1 MAASGGMTHTAQV
14 PTVLEKIAAA
24 RPTFSA
30 TLIRVADVVSGH
42 PEFTAGV
49 GSVELAQTAG
59 TSVGTVNRFCRA
71 IGLDGYTALRLA
83 LASELGQAAA
93 DLDADPTGEIEP
105 SAGARDT
112 VNLIAASSINAIR
125 RTATLLDTEAL
136 GRLAAAVDEARQVQ
150 IFAFGGSAQIARYLA
165 DQLVGIGIV
174 TLTSPDVT
182 TAAAYA
188 VTLGAGDVAIAIS
201 HSGTAQHALDLLSV
215 ARERGAFTAGI
226 TSSAYAPLVTEADLT
241 LVTTARSATARYR
254 GTAGRHAQL
263 FVTDA
268 LYVRVSQRR
277 ASEATRLLDLAGQAT
292 APYQTQPRDHRARQY
307 VSGQTVASGTAARTP
322 VAVTDQASRHILVL
336 DPDRDW
342 AEESAVLWRWQPDAD
357 SGVEDPQ
364 GSWRLPTDARLRHD
378 ASTGRQYV
386 LVSDSCGLLAAVPYP
401 QGGAVAW
408 SVNAGAAANP
418 HGVERLPDGNV
429 AAAAST
435 GGWVRVYTASQGPRS
450 HGYAEDL
457 LPGAHEVLWRDDMR
471 ALWAV
476 GDDLLVRYDVGG
488 TSASPTL
495 RRRASYDL
503 PSAGGH
509 DLQPV
514 AGDPRRL
521 WVTTVD
527 GVYQFDV
534 VDGAFVA
541 GPPQGTALDRPNV
554 KSVGTDSRSG
564 VVLQTT
570 PKPGNESDWCTDE
583 VDFYA
588 GGSPEGSRRLPG
600 AQIYRARWF
609 SPDSH

>member
-1 MAASGGMTHTAQV
+1 MTQTAQA
-14 PTVLEKIAAA
+14 PTVLERIAAA

-30 TLIRVADVVSGH
+30 SLLRVADAVTGN
-42 PEFTAGV
+42 PEFTASV
-49 GSVELAQTAG
+49 GIVELAQTAG

-71 IGLDGYTALRLA
+71 VGLDGYTALRLA
-83 LASELGQAAA
+83 LATEVGQAAA

-105 SAGARDT
+105 SASARDT

-150 IFAFGGSAQIARYLA
+150 IFAFGGSGQVARYLA
-165 DQLVGIGIV
+165 DQLIGIGIV

-201 HSGTAQHALDLLSV
+201 HSGTAQHALDLLTV
-215 ARERGAFTAGI
+215 ARDRGAFTAGI

-277 ASEATRLLDLAGQAT
+277 ASKATRLLDLAGQAT
-292 APYQTQPRDHRARQY
+292 APYQTRATDHRARHQET
-307 VSGQTVASGTAARTP
+307 SRTVASGTAATTP
-322 VAVTDQASRHILVL
+322 VVVTDQASRRILVL

-342 AEESAVLWRWQPDAD
+342 SQESAVLWRWGPDAD
-357 SGVEDPQ
+357 SGVEDLE
-364 GSWRLPTDARLRHD
+364 GSWRLPNDARLRRD
-378 ASTGRQYV
+378 ASTGQQYV
-386 LVSDSCGLLAAVPYP
+386 LVSDSCGLLAAVRYP

-408 SVNAGAAANP
+408 SVNAGAEANP
-418 HGVERLPDGNV
+418 HGIERLPDGNV

-435 GGWVRVYTASQGPRS
+435 GGWVRLYTASQGPRS
-450 HGYAEDL
+450 DAHVEDR
-457 LPGAHEVLWRDDMR
+457 LPGAHEVLWRDDTQ

-476 GDDLLVRYDVGG
+476 GDDLLVEYDVGG
-488 TSASPTL
+488 SPASPTL

-503 PSAGGH
+503 PNVGGH

-521 WVTTVD
+521 WVTTRG
-527 GVYQFDV
+527 GVYQFDTFA
-534 VDGAFVA
+534 GEFVA
-541 GPPQGTALDRPNV
+541 APPPGTAVDRPNV
-554 KSVGTDSRSG
+554 KSVGTDLRSG

-570 PKPGNESDWCTDE
+570 PKLNDECDWVTDQ
-583 VDFYA
+583 VDFF
-588 GGSPEGSRRLPG
+588 GDSRQAFRTLPG

-609 SPDSH
+609 AVDSN